1 MTHNSRLIR
10 QILLRD
16 RKVRALVGP
25 DRVGD
30 PPALA
35 IPEELDRVDAAYDD
49 RAIFLLARLVG
60 APDVGDGPEALRD
73 PVNLPLEEAAV
84 AECDVGPVDIGLMIH
99 DSRGGPALLVDVDG
113 DESEILD

>member
-84 AECDVGPVDIGLMIH
+84 AEWEVGPAELGLWFNI
-99 DSRGGPALLVDVDG
+99 RGGGPALLSTST
-113 DESEILD
+113 ETNRRSSM